1 LNYKLYYISYLTILE
16 GYIDTNW
23 IFDTND
29 LKFTSRYIFTFGIA
43 VMSLKSFKQMC
54 NIRSMMESKF
64 ITLDKV
70 EEEVGWIQNLVKDIP
85 YWLKP
90 MQVIYIHYNNQTIIE
105 TT

>member
-1 LNYKLYYISYLTILE
+1 
-16 GYIDTNW
+16 
-23 IFDTND
+23 
-29 LKFTSRYIFTFGIA
+29 
-43 VMSLKSFKQMC
+43 
-54 NIRSMMESKF
+54 MMESKF